1 MAKKKKQKAPPK
13 ESLRWVISAI
23 FLLFGLLIGLLWGLD
38 YLQQKAGLPGLFDS
52 FRQIVSPDRAKDPG
66 RVSREI
72 TLALDET
79 LERLGFKEFKS
90 DDQVKENSN
99 STSWIH
105 SLREVK
111 VPSRGKELEEYESI
125 LTKAATQAGGILL
138 SRAEERK
145 PDYEAV
151 SLTFGLPSKPLHSV
165 TLKRPSK
172 PQIAL
177 IIDDAGYTPK
187 MEKFLTLD
195 CPLAIAVLPHL
206 AYSTQAAQQ
215 ARQANKDVMLHMPM
229 EPHDYPEKNPGPG
242 AIFSGMTEAEI
253 RDSLRTALREIPHV
267 IGVNN
272 HMGSRITE
280 DERIMSIILDE
291 LKRQRLYFVDSLTSP
306 NSVAYTLARQKGI
319 RTEKRQVFLD
329 NSEDEEEIR
338 HQLKLLVRIAK
349 SCGAAIGIGHAQ
361 NPNTARILQD
371 MLPQLKEEAEIVPVS
386 TVVSRQ

>member
-1 MAKKKKQKAPPK
+1 MAKKKKQKPPRK
-13 ESLRWVISAI
+13 KFLLKVISSI
-23 FLLFGLLIGLLWGLD
+23 FLLFVLLIGLLLGLD

-52 FRQIVSPDRAKDPG
+52 FRQIVSPDRTKDPG

-90 DDQVKENSN
+90 EAQVKENLD

-105 SLREVK
+105 SLREVT
-111 VPSRGKELEEYESI
+111 VPCQGKELKEYESI
-125 LTKAATQAGGILL
+125 LTEAATDVGGILL
-138 SRAEERK
+138 SRTEEHK

-151 SLTFGLPSKPLHSV
+151 SLTFGLPSKPFHSV

-172 PQIAL
+172 PQIAI

-187 MEKFLTLD
+187 IEKFLTLD

-206 AYSTQAAQQ
+206 AYSTQVAQQ
-215 ARQANKDVMLHMPM
+215 AKQANKEVMLHMPM
-229 EPHDYPEKNPGPG
+229 EPNDYPKRNPGKG
-242 AIFSGMTEAEI
+242 AIFSGMTEADI
-253 RDSLRTALREIPHV
+253 RDTLKAALRGIPHV
-267 IGVNN
+267 IGVSN
-272 HMGSRITE
+272 HMGSRVTE

-291 LKRQRLYFVDSLTSP
+291 LKRKRLYFVDSFTSP
-306 NSVAYTLARQKGI
+306 NSVAYTLARQKGV

-338 HQLKLLVRIAK
+338 DQLKLLVKTAK
-349 SCGAAIGIGHAQ
+349 SHGAAIGIGHVQ
-361 NPNTARILQD
+361 NPNTARVLRD
-371 MLPQLKEEAEIVPVS
+371 MLPQLKEEVEIVPVS